1 MASHLELS
9 LHSKSWIKLNMHKVL
24 QLVSDTVIVIETAN
38 KLSHAKHRWETKAE
52 NKYCLDIK
60 WTCLGLQKCMIELLR

>member
-1 MASHLELS
+1 
-9 LHSKSWIKLNMHKVL
+9 MHKVL